1 MFEYRFRS
9 VIDAFYLYFIKS
21 DVELNIF
28 LAYQAEVLSSVI
40 ILFYHSGWVLQLR
53 PGPSLL
59 GKSVSVFTNHPEDLG
74 EGFTRN
80 RYRRLQWKSDSRNK
94 GDDTALYVEVV
105 IISAGAFHFY
115 FTYDDGYV
123 TISSFL
129 LM

>member
-1 MFEYRFRS
+1 MIRDRIEYDQIS
-9 VIDAFYLYFIKS
+9 LVI
-21 DVELNIF
+21 
-28 LAYQAEVLSSVI
+28 AYQPEVQSSVI
-40 ILFYHSGWVLQLR
+40 SLFYHPGWVLQLR

-59 GKSVSVFTNHPEDLG
+59 GKAVSVFTNHPEDLG

-123 TISSFL
+123 PILSFL
-129 LM
+129 LV